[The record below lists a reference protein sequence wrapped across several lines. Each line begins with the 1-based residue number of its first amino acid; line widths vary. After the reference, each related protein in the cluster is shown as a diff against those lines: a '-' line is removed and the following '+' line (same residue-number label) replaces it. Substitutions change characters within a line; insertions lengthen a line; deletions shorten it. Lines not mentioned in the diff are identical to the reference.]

1 MTATRSEEL
10 TEGLDEQLCVAL
22 YLASRAMTATY
33 RPVLDELGLT
43 YPQYLVLLML
53 WEDGPSS
60 VGSIGERLHL
70 ESNTLSPLIKRLEVL
85 QLVTRQRRAED
96 ERTVEVHLTR
106 QGKAMRRRA
115 AQVPTTVCA
124 ATGLDQAG
132 RARLVKKLR
141 RLTEDLQN
149 SQVPQF

>member
-1 MTATRSEEL
+1 MTAMHSEEL

-43 YPQYLVLLML
+43 YPQYLVLLLL
-53 WEDGPSS
+53 WEDGASS
-60 VGSIGERLHL
+60 VGVIGERLNL
-70 ESNTLSPLIKRLEVL
+70 ESNTLSPLIKRLEAL
-85 QLVTRQRRAED
+85 QLVTRQRRVED
-96 ERTVEVHLTR
+96 ERTVDVQLTR

-115 AQVPTTVCA
+115 SQVPTVVCS

-149 SQVPQF
+149 SQSHGL

>member
-1 MTATRSEEL
+1 MTAMHSEEL

-43 YPQYLVLLML
+43 YPQYLVLLLL
-53 WEDGPSS
+53 WEDGASS
-60 VGSIGERLHL
+60 VGDIGERLNL
-70 ESNTLSPLIKRLEVL
+70 ESNTLSPLIKRLEAL
-85 QLVTRQRRAED
+85 QLVTRQRRVED
-96 ERTVEVHLTR
+96 ERTVDVQLTR

-115 AQVPTTVCA
+115 AQVPTVVCG

-149 SQVPQF
+149 SQSHGL